1 MSTITIRSEAN
12 PRKDIPQRASVLI
25 IDGVRVNTGP
35 HPFSFQ
41 MDQDLIDLPPSIDD
55 PDAGKWKTYTPGIR
69 TYTLA
74 WGDVLVMTTSNEPER
89 RELDDGMIEW
99 TWRNV
104 ALEGQL

>member
-1 MSTITIRSEAN
+1 VSTITIRAEAN
-12 PRKDIPQRASVLI
+12 PRTDAPQRASVLI

-35 HPFSFQ
+35 HPFRFEMQ
-41 MDQDLIDLPPSIDD
+41 QDMIDLPLSVDD

-74 WGDVLVMTTSNEPER
+74 WGDVLVMTTTDEPER
-89 RELDDGMIEW
+89 SQLDDGMVEW

-104 ALEGQL
+104 AATGQL